1 MRHPFALEKQTL
13 KLADQHLAYRLYH
26 NPAATTDRRL
36 VLLHG
41 AGVAGLD
48 TWHGLTAFTSHW
60 RWILV
65 PDQRGMGDTHSP
77 DRVEHPYGIQALVVD
92 LAALVN
98 HLDWQVFDLGG
109 YSLGGLVAMLFKQQ
123 YSARVR
129 KQYLLE
135 SAILDRP
142 DWTSTVALRQRYTLA
157 AGHLVGADAQQ
168 GVYQFLDAISP
179 DRKIKPEAEKMMV
192 SRLAARPQ
200 GFANALNAVTR
211 AINELDRDALVAA
224 QGDVSSFIGGRSVDP
239 MHQYH
244 RHLAERLPNWHYF
257 LVAGTDHSL
266 PFQKPRQIAATMEA
280 ELLRYLEPADT
291 SA

>member
-1 MRHPFALEKQTL
+1 MRHPFAIEKHCL
-13 KLADQHLAYRLYH
+13 KLADQHLTYRLYH
-26 NPAATTDRRL
+26 NPEAPADRHL

-48 TWHGLTAFTSHW
+48 TWHALIAFTSQW

-65 PDQRGMGDTHSP
+65 PDLRGMGDTHSP
-77 DRVEHPYGIQALVVD
+77 DGHEHPYSIHTLVAD
-92 LAALVN
+92 LAALVG
-98 HLDWQVFDLGG
+98 HLGWDAFDLGG

-123 YSARVR
+123 HSARVQ

-135 SAILDRP
+135 SAVLDRP
-142 DWTSTVALRQRYTLA
+142 DWGSTVALRQRYTHA
-157 AGHLVGADAQQ
+157 AAHLSGEDARQ
-168 GVYQFLDAISP
+168 GIYQFLDAISP
-179 DRKIKPEAEKMMV
+179 DRKIKPEAEAMMV
-192 SRLAARPQ
+192 ARLAARPQ

-280 ELLRYLEPADT
+280 ELLRHLG
-291 SA
+291 SSGI

>member
-1 MRHPFALEKQTL
+1 MRHPFSVDRHCL
-13 KLADQHLAYRLYH
+13 KLADQHLSYRLYH
-26 NPAATTDRRL
+26 NEAAVSDRKL

-48 TWHGLTAFTSHW
+48 TWHALTAFTRQW

-77 DRVEHPYGIQALVVD
+77 DQVEHPYGIQVLVADLVALVD
-92 LAALVN
+92 
-98 HLDWQVFDLGG
+98 HLGWQGFDLGG

-123 YSARVR
+123 QSARVR

-142 DWTSTVALRQRYTLA
+142 DWTSTVALRQRYSA
-157 AGHLVGADAQQ
+157 AVGHLVGTNAQQ

-192 SRLAARPQ
+192 SRLAARPK

-211 AINELDRDALVAA
+211 AIGELDRDALVAA

-244 RHLAERLPNWHYF
+244 RQLAERLPNWHYF

-266 PFQKPRQIAATMEA
+266 PFQKPRQIAATMET
-280 ELLRYLEPADT
+280 ELLRYLESADT
-291 SA
+291 